1 MSLWFKKIRGS
12 LAALFIVSVF
22 VNIGMWYER
31 FVIIVTS
38 IAHEYEPGGW
48 GIYVPSWVEITILI
62 GSFAWFFFWF
72 LLFTKSLPTISIAEV
87 KEHLAHQ
94 QEHGH

>member
-1 MSLWFKKIRGS
+1 MPVPLR
-12 LAALFIVSVF
+12 
-22 VNIGMWYER
+22 ER
-31 FVIIVTS
+31 APHRFDWWLRKLPYS
-38 IAHEYEPGGW
+38 PRRR
-48 GIYVPSWVEITILI
+48 PEITILI

-72 LLFTKSLPTISIAEV
+72 LLFTKTLPTISIAEV